1 MSYQK
6 IKTFVANLSL
16 KGILLFIAIGIW
28 LLVLQ
33 NAGIIPTS
41 HRVEVINTVEV
52 RGAVSTY

>member
-1 MSYQK
+1 M
-6 IKTFVANLSL
+6 ANLSL

-52 RGAVSTY
+52 RGSVSTY